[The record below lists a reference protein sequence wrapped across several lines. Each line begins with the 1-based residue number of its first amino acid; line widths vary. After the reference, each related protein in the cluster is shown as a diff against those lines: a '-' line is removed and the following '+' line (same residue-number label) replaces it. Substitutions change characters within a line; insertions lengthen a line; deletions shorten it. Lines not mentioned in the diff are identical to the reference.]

1 MSRRCAAVGRWFER
15 APLFCLLCRSQV
27 WQGVVKQR
35 AFKGGFKTETIPDA
49 TLAKA
54 LLDSLGIG
62 HYWDAAATFNPDEA
76 LPIKLD

>member
-1 MSRRCAAVGRWFER
+1 
-15 APLFCLLCRSQV
+15 
-27 WQGVVKQR
+27 VVKQR
-35 AFKGGFKTETIPDA
+35 AFKGGFKTETLSDP